1 MGRCQGG
8 FCSTRIIEL
17 LADRQQVNEEDITKH
32 GIKTQLS
39 LHKIGQKEHEIQ
51 MNGNLTE
58 VTEYH
63 PIPIEQSSPVIMSQ
77 NENMKEILNTNIAD
91 IIIVGAGPAGLAA
104 GLSAMNN
111 KKDAKVLILEKAE
124 RSGGILL

>member
-1 MGRCQGG
+1 
-8 FCSTRIIEL
+8 
-17 LADRQQVNEEDITKH
+17 
-32 GIKTQLS
+32 
-39 LHKIGQKEHEIQ
+39 
-51 MNGNLTE
+51 
-58 VTEYH
+58 
-63 PIPIEQSSPVIMSQ
+63 MSK
-77 NENMKEILNTNIAD
+77 NENLNGILSSNEAD